1 MFARARSPFGARS
14 SVVLAVVAVLGVV
27 AGVAVA
33 SQFTSQMRTEAEV
46 RLDAHT
52 QAIADEVEATMTSAS
67 SDIRLARQN
76 VVFGQALMD
85 SPDQLLPADRSAVE
99 SAITY

>member
-14 SVVLAVVAVLGVV
+14 SVVIALVAVLAVV

-33 SQFTSQMRTEAEV
+33 SQFTAQMRIEAEA

-52 QAIADEVEATMTSAS
+52 QAVADAIQGTMARAS

-76 VVFGQALMD
+76 EVFQQALSD
-85 SPDQLLPADRSAVE
+85 TSVVRG
-99 SAITY
+99 T